1 MKKWLTMS
9 LLILFFAAAAC
20 GATIT
25 VTQPA
30 GGNVTMGSPMQIAW
44 TASGVNSNV
53 KILLRKP
60 GGALVGTIANNL
72 PLSPGSYNWTLGAP
86 AVVGE
91 SYKIHVRA
99 VDGSAEGASA
109 VFTVVQ
115 GADPDPV
122 PGSITNVHLSG
133 SSPYCLG
140 TNYTVSWTVSN
151 VAQHLKLE
159 LLKGGAVISVI
170 APDMP
175 PGTSSRSWTAAGT
188 AASDYKVRVSA
199 IGGSATGESAVF
211 ELKTCD
217 GTGGLHPGDF
227 HMEAKATPKK
237 LLQGQAGL
245 PIQGL
250 PVVVPGVYKNWPGTD
265 KFPSTVTGIP
275 ASVYQGVWNQITPA
289 VCYAGGANHT
299 ALAGIYWF
307 PYENVQVAV
316 VYRSRIIFYL
326 SEHVKPGATLEM
338 AKLKM
343 KRIHSIH
350 EDANSG
356 CGCSESLW
364 VLKAPWTSY
373 DIPAIGQRVDVD
385 MAAAEFTRDV
395 TDVVKKWL
403 DGTVVNNGLLLLAG
417 ELPCSGGRKCFSCY
431 EAKLLLYWK

>member
-1 MKKWLTMS
+1 MKKWLALSMMM
-9 LLILFFAAAAC
+9 LLFAFAMH

-25 VTQPA
+25 VTQPS
-30 GGNVTMGSPMQIAW
+30 GGEVTMTCPVQIAW

-72 PLSPGSYNWTLGAP
+72 PLSPGSYNWTVAAP

-99 VDGSAEGASA
+99 TDGSAEGESA

-115 GADPDPV
+115 VAEPV
-122 PGSITNVHLSG
+122 PGSIGNVKLSG

-140 TNYTVSWTVSN
+140 TNYTVSWSTSN
-151 VAQHLKLE
+151 VSQHLKLE
-159 LLKGGAVISVI
+159 LIKGGAVTSVI
-170 APDMP
+170 APDML
-175 PGTSSRSWTAAGT
+175 PGTSSKSWTAAGT

-199 IGGSATGESAVF
+199 IGAAAKGESALF
-211 ELKTCD
+211 ELKTCG
-217 GTGGLHPGDF
+217 GTGGLNPGDF

-237 LLQGQAGL
+237 LYQGQAGL

-250 PVVVPGVYKNWPGTD
+250 PVVVPGVYQNWPGKD
-265 KFPSTVTGIP
+265 KFPSTVTAIP
-275 ASVYQGVWNQITPA
+275 ANVYDEAWNQLTLTA
-289 VCYAGGANHT
+289 CYAGGGNYT
-299 ALAGIYWF
+299 AMAGIYWF
-307 PYENVQVAV
+307 PWGNVQLAV

-326 SEHVKPGATLEM
+326 SGHVKPGATLEK

-356 CGCSESLW
+356 CGCQENLW

-373 DIPAIGQRVDVD
+373 AIPAIGPRIDVD
-385 MAAAEFTRDV
+385 MGATEFTRDV

-417 ELPCSGGRKCFSCY
+417 ESPCSGGRKCFSCY
-431 EAKLLLYWK
+431 EAELLLYMK

>member
-1 MKKWLTMS
+1 MFLMMFLLT
-9 LLILFFAAAAC
+9 FAVH

-25 VTQPA
+25 VTQPT
-30 GGNVTMGSPMQIAW
+30 GGNVTMGSSVQIAW
-44 TASGVNSNV
+44 TVSGVNSNV
-53 KILLRKP
+53 KILLRMP

-72 PLSPGSYNWTLGAP
+72 PVSPGLYTWTAAAP
-86 AVVGE
+86 AVAGE

-99 VDGSAEGASA
+99 TDGSAEGESA

-115 GADPDPV
+115 VAEPV
-122 PGSITNVHLSG
+122 PGSIGNVKLSG

-140 TNYTVSWTVSN
+140 TNYTVSWTISN

-159 LLKGGAVISVI
+159 LIKGGAVTSVI

-199 IGGSATGESAVF
+199 IGAAAKGESALF
-211 ELKTCD
+211 ELKTCG
-217 GTGGLHPGDF
+217 GTGGLNPGDF

-237 LLQGQAGL
+237 LYHGQTGL

-250 PVVVPGVYKNWPGTD
+250 PVVVPGVYRNWSGTD

-275 ASVYQGVWNQITPA
+275 ASVYDGVWNQIIPA
-289 VCYAGGANHT
+289 VCHAGGANHT

-307 PYENVQVAV
+307 PYLNVQVAV

-326 SEHVKPGATLEM
+326 SEHVKPGATLET

-356 CGCSESLW
+356 CGCSENLW

-373 DIPAIGQRVDVD
+373 DIPAIGPRIDVD
-385 MAAAEFTRDV
+385 MGATEFTRDV

-417 ELPCSGGRKCFSCY
+417 ESPCSGGRKCFSCY